1 MAFAVVIIA
10 LISPWISPYDPISQD
25 LNVQHAPPSWAHP
38 FGADSYGRD
47 QFSRILWGSRVS
59 LVVGILSV
67 LFAMAAGIPLGMIG
81 GYKGG
86 RIDNLVL
93 RFIDIFMSFPI
104 VILGLLVL
112 AIMGPG
118 LIKIV
123 IAIGVA
129 LTPRIARLARGS
141 TLSVKGKEYIEAARA
156 VGQNDGKIMFIHV
169 LPNIFGEILVMGTLW
184 VATAIIVEA
193 SLSFIGLGVRPPNPK
208 LGCHDP
214 RRSGSTHQCSLAF
227 SLSRPRHLHLCF
239 LLQPHRR
246 WPPRYLRSETKRVDQ
261 HDLSFALFYVQNFR
275 FTIFL
280 LFSSNGYIIVYKN
293 RVLLADCRG
302 VFSLL
307 YEKEASPH

>member
-1 MAFAVVIIA
+1 MPITQREILIKTFKSNKTSVVGLFMAFGVVMIA
-10 LISPWISPYDPISQD
+10 LMAPWISPYDPIAQD
-25 LNVQHAPPSWAHP
+25 MNIQHAPPSWGHP

-67 LFAMAAGIPLGMIG
+67 LFAMGAGIPLGMVG

-141 TLSVKGKEYIEAARA
+141 TLSIKGKEYIEAARA
-156 VGQNDGKIMFIHV
+156 VGQNDGKIMFVHV

-193 SLSFIGLGVRPPNPK
+193 SLSFIGLGVRPPTPSWGAMIRDGLDQLTNAPWLSLFPGLAIFTSVFSFNLIADGLRDISDPK
-208 LGCHDP
+208 L
-214 RRSGSTHQCSLAF
+214 
-227 SLSRPRHLHLCF
+227 
-239 LLQPHRR
+239 
-246 WPPRYLRSETKRVDQ
+246 
-261 HDLSFALFYVQNFR
+261 
-275 FTIFL
+275 
-280 LFSSNGYIIVYKN
+280 
-293 RVLLADCRG
+293 RG
-302 VFSLL
+302 
-307 YEKEASPH
+307 

>member
-1 MAFAVVIIA
+1 MPISQKEILIKTFKSNKTSVVGLFMAFAVVIIA
-10 LISPWISPYDPISQD
+10 LIAPWISPYDPIAQD
-25 LNVQHAPPSWAHP
+25 LNIQHAPPSWAHP

-67 LFAMAAGIPLGMIG
+67 LLAMAAGIPLGMVG
-81 GYKGG
+81 GYRGG

-141 TLSVKGKEYIEAARA
+141 TISVKGKEYIEAARA

-184 VATAIIVEA
+184 IATAIIVEA
-193 SLSFIGLGVRPPNPK
+193 SLSFIGLGVRPPTPSWGAMIRDGLDQLTNAPWLSLFPGLAIFTSVFSFNLIADGLRDISDPK
-208 LGCHDP
+208 L
-214 RRSGSTHQCSLAF
+214 
-227 SLSRPRHLHLCF
+227 
-239 LLQPHRR
+239 
-246 WPPRYLRSETKRVDQ
+246 
-261 HDLSFALFYVQNFR
+261 
-275 FTIFL
+275 
-280 LFSSNGYIIVYKN
+280 
-293 RVLLADCRG
+293 RG
-302 VFSLL
+302 
-307 YEKEASPH
+307 

>member
-1 MAFAVVIIA
+1 MATTSRIQILIRTFRSNKTSVVGLLMAFCLVIIA
-10 LISPWISPYDPISQD
+10 LVSPWISPYDPISQD
-25 LNVQHAPPSWAHP
+25 MNVQHAAPSWAHP

-86 RIDNLVL
+86 IIDNLVL

-156 VGQNDGKIMFIHV
+156 VGQSDGKIMLIHV
-169 LPNIFGEILVMGTLW
+169 LPNIFGDILVMGTLW

-193 SLSFIGLGVRPPNPK
+193 SLSFIGLGVRPPTPSWGAMIRDGLDQLTNAPWLSIFPGLAIFISVFSFNLIADGLRDISDPK
-208 LGCHDP
+208 L
-214 RRSGSTHQCSLAF
+214 
-227 SLSRPRHLHLCF
+227 
-239 LLQPHRR
+239 
-246 WPPRYLRSETKRVDQ
+246 
-261 HDLSFALFYVQNFR
+261 
-275 FTIFL
+275 
-280 LFSSNGYIIVYKN
+280 
-293 RVLLADCRG
+293 RG
-302 VFSLL
+302 
-307 YEKEASPH
+307 